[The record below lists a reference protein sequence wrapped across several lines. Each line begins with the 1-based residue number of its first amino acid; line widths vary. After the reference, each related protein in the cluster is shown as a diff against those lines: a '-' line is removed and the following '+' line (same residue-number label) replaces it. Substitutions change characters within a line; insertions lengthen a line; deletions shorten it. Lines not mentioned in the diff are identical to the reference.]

1 MTMARKV
8 WTVMN
13 DLSMVTSKICSAREI
28 IEAAVL
34 ALEAHQRDKA
44 ETLMEAANEFLAYY
58 LEEFDEKF
66 AIAWKETVV
75 PQAETKVTPHSESY
89 YDYDRNKPISSQ
101 YTDEEM
107 DAMCAAAELQSDMD
121 NIHEFLD
128 NKKVYE
134 SPDKGNTIYE
144 REVGEIDRKN
154 LVRSWHID
162 VEDAYNKDGETIFSY
177 IQFPENLIEHMGV
190 QEGSRISWTV
200 NPDGTVTIKTI

>member
-1 MTMARKV
+1 MASKV
-8 WTVMN
+8 WETMN
-13 DLSMVTSKICSAREI
+13 DLSMVTSKVCSARQI

-34 ALEAHQRDKA
+34 ALEANQRDKA

-58 LEEFDEKF
+58 LEEFDKKF
-66 AIAWKETVV
+66 DVAWKATVTPKV
-75 PQAETKVTPHSESY
+75 EPETKPPSESY
-89 YDYDRNKPISSQ
+89 YDYDRNRSQ
-101 YTDEEM
+101 YTDEEL
-107 DAMCAAAELQSDMD
+107 DGMCEAAELQSDID
-121 NIHEFLD
+121 NIREFLD

-177 IQFPENLIEHMGV
+177 IQFPENLMEHMGV

-200 NPDGTVTIKTI
+200 NPDGTITIKTI

>member
-1 MTMARKV
+1 MASKV
-8 WTVMN
+8 WEAMN
-13 DLSMVTSKICSAREI
+13 DLSMVTSKVCSAREI
-28 IEAAVL
+28 IEAALL
-34 ALEAHQRDKA
+34 ALETHQRDKA
-44 ETLMEAANEFLAYY
+44 ETLMEAANEFLGYY
-58 LEEFDEKF
+58 LEEFDKKF
-66 AIAWKETVV
+66 DIAWKQT
-75 PQAETKVTPHSESY
+75 VTPVS
-89 YDYDRNKPISSQ
+89 NQ

-121 NIHEFLD
+121 NINEFLGT
-128 NKKVYE
+128 KKVYE

-200 NPDGTVTIKTI
+200 NPDGTVIIKKI

>member
-1 MTMARKV
+1 MTMASKV
-8 WTVMN
+8 WKAMN
-13 DLSMVTSKICSAREI
+13 DLSMVTSKVCSAREI

-34 ALEAHQRDKA
+34 ALEAHQQDKA
-44 ETLMEAANEFLAYY
+44 EHLMEAANQFLGYY
-58 LEEFDEKF
+58 LEEFDKKF
-66 AIAWKETVV
+66 DIAWKQT
-75 PQAETKVTPHSESY
+75 VTPVS
-89 YDYDRNKPISSQ
+89 NQ

-107 DAMCAAAELQSDMD
+107 DVAAELQSDID
-121 NIHEFLD
+121 NLREFLD
-128 NKKVYE
+128 NTKVYE

-177 IQFPENLIEHMGV
+177 IQFPDNLIEHMGV

-200 NPDGTVTIKTI
+200 NPDGTVIIKKI

>member
-1 MTMARKV
+1 MASKV
-8 WTVMN
+8 WEAMN
-13 DLSMVTSKICSAREI
+13 DLSMVTSKVCSAREI

-34 ALEAHQRDKA
+34 ALEANQRDKA

-58 LEEFDEKF
+58 LEEFDKKF
-66 AIAWKETVV
+66 DVAWKATVTPKVETVV
-75 PQAETKVTPHSESY
+75 KPHSESY
-89 YDYDRNKPISSQ
+89 YDYDRNRSQ
-101 YTDEEM
+101 YTDEEL
-107 DAMCAAAELQSDMD
+107 DGMCAAAELESDID
-121 NIHEFLD
+121 NIREFLD

-144 REVGEIDRKN
+144 REVGEIDREN

-177 IQFPENLIEHMGV
+177 IQFPENLMEHMGV